1 MKQAKEHAMVTPI
14 SPRVRKHRK
23 GLRQA
28 GMRPVQLWVPDTRGQ
43 RFTQA
48 CRRQCLLVAQAEAA
62 DPEVSEVLDAA
73 LDGLNGWH
81 A

>member
-1 MKQAKEHAMVTPI
+1 MVTPI
-14 SPRVRKHRK
+14 SHRVRKRRE

-43 RFTQA
+43 QFTLE
-48 CRRQCLLVAQAEAA
+48 CRRQCQLVAQADAA
-62 DPEVSEVLDAA
+62 DAEMFEVLEGA
-73 LDGLNGWH
+73 LDDLEGWH